1 MVCEWDS
8 VTHQMAVPIPSISC
22 CVLNHHNLFYQIQ
35 NVLAFKWD
43 MCCHLALCLQLL
55 PLYYKYHSRCLTWH
69 IKHLLQR
76 EMCFECFPPKLQK
89 TAKSDYFCQ
98 MCEYTLGHNN
108 NSSFNIGPEWYLDG
122 RPSKKFQVLIVPPK
136 VVWVKPV
143 WLSFFACDSTSPKK
157 YLIFF
162 VTYEWAQ

>member
-1 MVCEWDS
+1 MVCQWDS

-55 PLYYKYHSRCLTWH
+55 PFNYKYHSQYLTRH
-69 IKHLLQR
+69 IKRLLQR

-89 TAKSDYFCQ
+89 IAKSDHFCQ
-98 MCEYTLGHNN
+98 TCKCSLRHIHN
-108 NSSFNIGPEWYLDG
+108 SFFKIGPGWYLDG
-122 RPSKKFQVLIVPPK
+122 RPSKEFHVLLVALM
-136 VVWVKPV
+136 VVWVKTV
-143 WLSFFACDSTSPKK
+143 RLSFFLVALPIQKHFIS
-157 YLIFF
+157 F